1 MGKYDRLRQSLKERK
16 AFDEKQQELHEK
28 HEEISED
35 TVIVEKSSA
44 VAASLSFVK
53 ATCRVIAGAVLIAL
67 AAIGIITLIYPDIR
81 SEFIR
86 VMGSILM
93 EIRQMI

>member
-1 MGKYDRLRQSLKERK
+1 MGKYDRLRQGLKERR
-16 AFDEKQQELHEK
+16 AFEEKQQFLHEK
-28 HEEISED
+28 HEEIAEN

-44 VAASLSFVK
+44 AAASLSFVK
-53 ATCRVIAGAVLIAL
+53 SICGAVFIAL